1 MELKNLK
8 IQNLQQLIQEQLKLY
23 IIENNIKSGDP
34 FPTEYELAER
44 LGISRTAIR
53 EALKRLETLGIIEVR
68 PGVGR
73 FVREFNFEAILKGL
87 PYNLEMDIKNFREVL
102 EVRFCLESQF
112 IAKDINKFT
121 KENVAELKEILKKL
135 KFQVLNNFEEKEL
148 VETHS
153 QFHCA
158 LYKKS
163 DNSLL
168 INLIKIFSTIQRNLT
183 LMHRYKTKDRDL
195 FIRQHQL
202 LVEAI
207 EKKDPKLAQRRLEE
221 HFAEARVWAKTHKG
235 EKFSK
240 LGLQEARSLKK
251 YK

>member
-8 IQNLQQLIQEQLKLY
+8 TQNLQGLIQKQLELY
-23 IIENNIKSGDP
+23 IIENGMKTGDP
-34 FPTEYELAER
+34 FPTEHNLAER

-73 FVREFNFEAILKGL
+73 FIREFNFEAILKSL
-87 PYNLEMDIKNFREVL
+87 PYNLEMDIKNFQEVL
-102 EVRFCLESQF
+102 EVRFCLESWF

-121 KENVAELKEILKKL
+121 KENISQSKEVLKKL
-135 KFQVLNNFEEKEL
+135 EFKVLNNFQEKDL

-158 LYKKS
+158 LYENS

-168 INLIKIFSTIQRNLT
+168 IHLIKIFSTIQRNLT
-183 LMHRYKTKDRDL
+183 LLHRYETKDRNL
-195 FIRQHQL
+195 FIRQHKL
-202 LVEAI
+202 LLEAI
-207 EKKDPKLAQRRLEE
+207 EKKDSRLAQKRLEE
-221 HFAEARVWAKTHKG
+221 HFAEAIAWAESHKG
-235 EKFSK
+235 EKFIKIENNKGGEEYSII
-240 LGLQEARSLKK
+240 
-251 YK
+251 

>member
-8 IQNLQQLIQEQLKLY
+8 TQDLQGLIHEQLKLY
-23 IIENNIKSGDP
+23 IVENGMKSGDP
-34 FPTEYELAER
+34 FPTEYELAEK

-87 PYNLEMDIKNFREVL
+87 PYNLEMDIRNFREVL
-102 EVRFCLESQF
+102 EVRFCLESWF

-121 KENVAELKEILKKL
+121 KENITELKEILKKL
-135 KFQVLNNFEEKEL
+135 EFQVLNDFEEKEL

-158 LYKKS
+158 LYKNS

-168 INLIKIFSTIQRNLT
+168 IDLIKIFSTIQRNLT
-183 LMHRYKTKDRDL
+183 LLHRYKTKDRNL
-195 FIRQHQL
+195 FIHQHKL
-202 LVEAI
+202 LLEAI
-207 EKKDPKLAQRRLEE
+207 EKKNPNLAQKRLEE
-221 HFAEARVWAKTHKG
+221 HFAEARAWAESHKG

-240 LGLQEARSLKK
+240 
-251 YK
+251 

>member
-8 IQNLQQLIQEQLKLY
+8 TQDLQELIQEQLKFY
-23 IIENNIKSGDP
+23 IIKNGMKRGDP
-34 FPTEYELAER
+34 FPTEHELAKK

-68 PGVGR
+68 LGVGR

-102 EVRFCLESQF
+102 EVRFCLESWF
-112 IAKDINKFT
+112 IAKDINKYT
-121 KENVAELKEILKKL
+121 KENIAKFKEILKKL
-135 KFQVLNNFEEKEL
+135 EFQVLNNFEEKEL

-158 LYKKS
+158 LYENS

-168 INLIKIFSTIQRNLT
+168 ITLIKIFSTIQRNLT
-183 LMHRYKTKDRDL
+183 LMHRYKTKDRNL

-202 LVEAI
+202 LLDAI
-207 EKKDPKLAQRRLEE
+207 EKKDPDLAQRRLEE
-221 HFAEARVWAKTHKG
+221 HFAEARAWAETY
-235 EKFSK
+235 
-240 LGLQEARSLKK
+240 KK
-251 YK
+251 

>member
-8 IQNLQQLIQEQLKLY
+8 TQDLQGLIQEQLKLY
-23 IIENNIKSGDP
+23 IIENEMKSGDP

-73 FVREFNFEAILKGL
+73 FIREFNFEVILKSL
-87 PYNLEMDIKNFREVL
+87 HYNLEMDVKNFQDIL
-102 EVRFCLESQF
+102 EVRFCLESWF
-112 IAKDINKFT
+112 ITKDINKFT
-121 KENVAELKEILKKL
+121 KENIAESKEILKKL
-135 KFQVLNNFEEKEL
+135 EFQVVNNFEEKEL

-153 QFHCA
+153 QFHCT
-158 LYKKS
+158 LYKNT

-183 LMHRYKTKDRDL
+183 LLHRYKTKNRDL
-195 FIRQHQL
+195 FIRQHKL
-202 LVEAI
+202 LLEAI
-207 EKKDPKLAQRRLEE
+207 EKRDSHLAQKRLEE
-221 HFAEARVWAKTHKG
+221 HFAEAMVWVESHKG

-240 LGLQEARSLKK
+240 
-251 YK
+251 

>member
-8 IQNLQQLIQEQLKLY
+8 TQDLQGLIQEQLKIY
-23 IIENNIKSGDP
+23 IIENNMKSGDP
-34 FPTEYELAER
+34 FPTEYELSEK
-44 LGISRTAIR
+44 LGVSRTAIR
-53 EALKRLETLGIIEVR
+53 EALKRLETLGIIEVK

-73 FVREFNFEAILKGL
+73 FVREFNFEVILNGL
-87 PYNLEMDIKNFREVL
+87 PYNLKMDMKSFREVL

-121 KENVAELKEILKKL
+121 KENIAELREILKKL
-135 KFQVLNNFEEKEL
+135 EFQVLNNFEEKEL

-158 LYKKS
+158 LYKNS

-168 INLIKIFSTIQRNLT
+168 VSLIKIFSTIQRNLT
-183 LMHRYKTKDRDL
+183 LMHRYKTKDRNL

-202 LVEAI
+202 LLEAI
-207 EKKDPKLAQRRLEE
+207 EKKDQNLAQKRLQE
-221 HFAEARVWAKTHKG
+221 HFAEARAWIETHK
-235 EKFSK
+235 E
-240 LGLQEARSLKK
+240 
-251 YK
+251 

>member
-8 IQNLQQLIQEQLKLY
+8 TQDLQGLIQEQLKLY
-23 IIENNIKSGDP
+23 IIENEMKSGDP
-34 FPTEYELAER
+34 FPTEYELAKR

-73 FVREFNFEAILKGL
+73 FIREFNFEVILKGL
-87 PYNLEMDIKNFREVL
+87 PYNLEMDLKNFQEVL
-102 EVRFCLESQF
+102 EVRFCLESWF

-121 KENVAELKEILKKL
+121 KENIAQSKEILKKL
-135 KFQVLNNFEEKEL
+135 EFQVLNNFEEKEL

-153 QFHCA
+153 RFHCT
-158 LYKKS
+158 LYKNS
-163 DNSLL
+163 NNSLL

-183 LMHRYKTKDRDL
+183 LLHRYKTKNRDL
-195 FIRQHQL
+195 FIRQHKL
-202 LVEAI
+202 LLEAI
-207 EKKDPKLAQRRLEE
+207 EKRDSRLTQKRLEE
-221 HFAEARVWAKTHKG
+221 HFAEAMAWAESHKG

-240 LGLQEARSLKK
+240 
-251 YK
+251 

>member
-8 IQNLQQLIQEQLKLY
+8 TQDLQELIREQLKLY
-23 IIENNIKSGDP
+23 IIENGMKSGDP
-34 FPTEYELAER
+34 FPTEYELAEK

-53 EALKRLETLGIIEVR
+53 EALKRLEALGIIEVR

-87 PYNLEMDIKNFREVL
+87 PYNLEMDIRNFREVL
-102 EVRFCLESQF
+102 EVRFCLESWF

-121 KENVAELKEILKKL
+121 KENIAELKEILRKL
-135 KFQVLNNFEEKEL
+135 EFQVFNDFEEKEL

-158 LYKKS
+158 LYKNS

-183 LMHRYKTKDRDL
+183 LLHRYKTKDRNL
-195 FIRQHQL
+195 FIHQHKL
-202 LVEAI
+202 LLEAI
-207 EKKDPKLAQRRLEE
+207 EKKNPNLAQKRLEE
-221 HFAEARVWAKTHKG
+221 HFAEARAWAESHKG

-240 LGLQEARSLKK
+240 
-251 YK
+251 

>member
-8 IQNLQQLIQEQLKLY
+8 TQDLQQLIQEQLKLY
-23 IIENNIKSGDP
+23 IVENDMKSGDP
-34 FPTEYELAER
+34 FPTEYKLAKE
-44 LGISRTAIR
+44 LGISRTAVR
-53 EALKRLETLGIIEVR
+53 EALKRLEALGIIEVR

-73 FVREFNFEAILKGL
+73 FVREFNFEAILNSL
-87 PYNLEMDIKNFREVL
+87 PYNLEMDIKNFGEVL
-102 EVRFCLESQF
+102 EVRFCLESYF

-121 KENVAELKEILKKL
+121 LENIAELKKILHKL
-135 KFQVLNNFEEKEL
+135 EFQSFSNFEEKEL

-158 LYKKS
+158 LYKNS

-183 LMHRYKTKDRDL
+183 IIHRYKTKDRNL

-202 LVEAI
+202 LLEAI
-207 EKKDPKLAQRRLEE
+207 KKKDPNLAQRRLEE
-221 HFAEARVWAKTHKG
+221 HFAEAKAWIKNHKG
-235 EKFSK
+235 VEFGK
-240 LGLQEARSLKK
+240 LRL
-251 YK
+251 

>member
-8 IQNLQQLIQEQLKLY
+8 TQDLQELIQEQLKLY
-23 IIENNIKSGDP
+23 IIKNGMKRGDP
-34 FPTEYELAER
+34 FPTEHELAEK

-68 PGVGR
+68 LGIGR
-73 FVREFNFEAILKGL
+73 FVREFNFEVILKGL

-102 EVRFCLESQF
+102 EVRFCLEYQF

-121 KENVAELKEILKKL
+121 KENIAELKEILKKL
-135 KFQVLNNFEEKEL
+135 EFQVLNNFEEKEL
-148 VETHS
+148 VEIHS

-158 LYKKS
+158 LYKNS

-168 INLIKIFSTIQRNLT
+168 IDLIRIFSTIQRNLT
-183 LMHRYKTKDRDL
+183 LMHRYKTKDRSL

-202 LVEAI
+202 LLEAI
-207 EKKDPKLAQRRLEE
+207 EKKDPNLAQRRLEE
-221 HFAEARVWAKTHKG
+221 HFAEARAWVETYKKG
-235 EKFSK
+235 KN
-240 LGLQEARSLKK
+240 
-251 YK
+251 

>member
-8 IQNLQQLIQEQLKLY
+8 TQDLQGLIQEQLKLY
-23 IIENNIKSGDP
+23 IIENEMKSGDP
-34 FPTEYELAER
+34 FPTEYDLAEK

-53 EALKRLETLGIIEVR
+53 EALKKLETLGIIEVR

-73 FVREFNFEAILKGL
+73 FIREFNFETIFKSL
-87 PYNLEMDIKNFREVL
+87 PYNLEMDIKNFQEVL
-102 EVRFCLESQF
+102 EVRFCLESWF

-121 KENVAELKEILKKL
+121 KENIAEFKEILKKL
-135 KFQVLNNFEEKEL
+135 EFQVLNNLEEKES

-158 LYKKS
+158 LYKNS

-168 INLIKIFSTIQRNLT
+168 INLIKIFSSIQRNLV
-183 LMHRYKTKDRDL
+183 LLHRYKTKDRNL
-195 FIRQHQL
+195 FIRQHKL
-202 LVEAI
+202 LLEAI
-207 EKKDPKLAQRRLEE
+207 EKRDSRLAQKRLEE
-221 HFAEARVWAKTHKG
+221 HFTEAMAWVENHRG

-240 LGLQEARSLKK
+240 IENNKGGEENSRS
-251 YK
+251 

>member
-8 IQNLQQLIQEQLKLY
+8 TQNLQGLIQEQLKLY
-23 IIENNIKSGDP
+23 IAENEMKSGDP
-34 FPTEYELAER
+34 FPTEYELAKK

-53 EALKRLETLGIIEVR
+53 EALKKLETLGIIEVK

-73 FVREFNFEAILKGL
+73 FIRQFNFEVILKGL
-87 PYNLEMDIKNFREVL
+87 PYNLEMDIKNFQEVL
-102 EVRFCLESQF
+102 EVRYCLESWF

-121 KENVAELKEILKKL
+121 KENIAEFKEILKKL
-135 KFQVLNNFEEKEL
+135 EFQVLNNFEEHEL

-158 LYKKS
+158 LYKNS

-168 INLIKIFSTIQRNLT
+168 INLINIFSTIQRNLT
-183 LMHRYKTKDRDL
+183 LLHRYKTKDRNL
-195 FIRQHQL
+195 FIRQHKL
-202 LVEAI
+202 LLEAI
-207 EKKDPKLAQRRLEE
+207 EKRNPRLAQKKLKE
-221 HFAEARVWAKTHKG
+221 HFAEAMAWTESHKG

-240 LGLQEARSLKK
+240 
-251 YK
+251 

>member
-8 IQNLQQLIQEQLKLY
+8 TQNLQGLIQEQLKLY
-23 IIENNIKSGDP
+23 IAENEMKSGDP
-34 FPTEYELAER
+34 FPTEYELAKK

-53 EALKRLETLGIIEVR
+53 EALKKLETLGIIEVK

-73 FVREFNFEAILKGL
+73 FIRQFNFEVILKGL
-87 PYNLEMDIKNFREVL
+87 PYNLEMDIKNFQEVL
-102 EVRFCLESQF
+102 EVRYCLESWF

-121 KENVAELKEILKKL
+121 KENIDEFKEILKKL
-135 KFQVLNNFEEKEL
+135 EFQVLNNFEEHEL

-158 LYKKS
+158 LYKNS

-168 INLIKIFSTIQRNLT
+168 INLINIFSTIQRNLT
-183 LMHRYKTKDRDL
+183 LLHRYKTKDRNL
-195 FIRQHQL
+195 FIRQHKL
-202 LVEAI
+202 LLEAI
-207 EKKDPKLAQRRLEE
+207 EKRNPRLAQKKLKE
-221 HFAEARVWAKTHKG
+221 HFAEAMAWTESHKG

-240 LGLQEARSLKK
+240 
-251 YK
+251 

>member
-8 IQNLQQLIQEQLKLY
+8 TQDLQQLIQEQLKLC
-23 IIENNIKSGDP
+23 IVENDMKSGDP
-34 FPTEYELAER
+34 FPTEYELAKE
-44 LGISRTAIR
+44 LGISRTAVR
-53 EALKRLETLGIIEVR
+53 EALKRLEALGIIEVR

-73 FVREFNFEAILKGL
+73 FVREFNFEAILNGL
-87 PYNLEMDIKNFREVL
+87 PYNLEMDIKNFGEVL
-102 EVRFCLESQF
+102 EVRFCLESYF

-121 KENVAELKEILKKL
+121 LENIAELKKILHKL
-135 KFQVLNNFEEKEL
+135 EFQSFNNFEEKEL

-158 LYKKS
+158 LYKNS

-183 LMHRYKTKDRDL
+183 LIHRYKTKDRNL

-202 LVEAI
+202 LLEAI
-207 EKKDPKLAQRRLEE
+207 EKKDPNLAQRRLEE
-221 HFAEARVWAKTHKG
+221 HFAEAKAWIKNHKG
-235 EKFSK
+235 VEFGK
-240 LGLQEARSLKK
+240 LRL
-251 YK
+251 

>member
-8 IQNLQQLIQEQLKLY
+8 TQDLQGLIQEQLKLY
-23 IIENNIKSGDP
+23 IIENGMKSGDP
-34 FPTEYELAER
+34 FPTEYEVAER

-53 EALKRLETLGIIEVR
+53 EALKGLETLGIIEVR

-87 PYNLEMDIKNFREVL
+87 PYNLEMDIRNFREVL
-102 EVRFCLESQF
+102 EVRFCLESWF
-112 IAKDINKFT
+112 VAKDINKFT
-121 KENVAELKEILKKL
+121 KENITEFKEILKKL
-135 KFQVLNNFEEKEL
+135 EFQVLNDFGEKEL

-158 LYKKS
+158 LYKNS

-168 INLIKIFSTIQRNLT
+168 IDLIKIFSTIQRNLT
-183 LMHRYKTKDRDL
+183 LLHRYKTKDRNL

-202 LVEAI
+202 LLEAI
-207 EKKDPKLAQRRLEE
+207 EKKDSHLAQKRLEE
-221 HFAEARVWAKTHKG
+221 HFAEARAWAESHKG

-240 LGLQEARSLKK
+240 YQRR
-251 YK
+251 

>member
-8 IQNLQQLIQEQLKLY
+8 TQDLQELIQEQLNFY
-23 IIENNIKSGDP
+23 IINNKVKSGDP
-34 FPTEYELAER
+34 FPTESELANK

-53 EALKRLETLGIIEVR
+53 EALKRLETLGIIEVK

-73 FVREFNFEAILKGL
+73 FVREFNFEAILKIL
-87 PYNLEMDIKNFREVL
+87 PYNLEMNIRNFQEVL
-102 EVRFCLESQF
+102 EVRFCLESWF

-121 KENVAELKEILKKL
+121 SKNIVDLREILKKL
-135 KFQVLNNFEEKEL
+135 KFQVLNNFEEKDL

-158 LYKKS
+158 LYKNS
-163 DNSLL
+163 NNSLL

-183 LMHRYKTKDRDL
+183 LLHRYKTKDRNL
-195 FIRQHQL
+195 FISQHKL
-202 LVEAI
+202 LLEAI
-207 EKKDPKLAQRRLEE
+207 EKRDSYLAQKRLEE
-221 HFAEARVWAKTHKG
+221 HFAEAIAWVESHKG

-240 LGLQEARSLKK
+240 
-251 YK
+251 